1 MWWGV
6 GADFL
11 FSAKSIFNPL
21 FKGIFWENKKD
32 MKKFKKEYE
41 LKDIIPLLSE
51 DSLKVASGMIED
63 ALFMQEQ
70 LALLRETIKKEGVSE
85 NYQYGSKQTAAMTSY
100 LQIQKQ
106 YGVIIKYLT
115 ELIPKE
121 SKNSAS
127 ANLLDWVNN
136 N

>member
-1 MWWGV
+1 
-6 GADFL
+6 
-11 FSAKSIFNPL
+11 
-21 FKGIFWENKKD
+21 
-32 MKKFKKEYE
+32 MKKSTKSYE

-63 ALFMQEQ
+63 ALFMQNQ
-70 LALLRETIKKEGVSE
+70 LEILRETIKKEGVSE

-115 ELIPKE
+115 ELMPKDN
-121 SKNSAS
+121 KTAANK
-127 ANLLDWVNN
+127 NLLDWVNEN
-136 N
+136 

>member
-1 MWWGV
+1 M
-6 GADFL
+6 
-11 FSAKSIFNPL
+11 KS
-21 FKGIFWENKKD
+21 KK
-32 MKKFKKEYE
+32 KYE

-63 ALFMQEQ
+63 ALFMQNQ
-70 LALLRETIKKEGVSE
+70 LAILRETIKKEGVSE

-115 ELIPKE
+115 ELLPKE
-121 SKNSAS
+121 NKTAAND
-127 ANLLDWVNN
+127 NLLDWVNTH
-136 N
+136 

>member
-1 MWWGV
+1 M
-6 GADFL
+6 
-11 FSAKSIFNPL
+11 KS
-21 FKGIFWENKKD
+21 KK
-32 MKKFKKEYE
+32 KYE

-63 ALFMQEQ
+63 AIFMQNQ

-115 ELIPKE
+115 ELLPKE
-121 SKNSAS
+121 NKTAAND
-127 ANLLDWVNN
+127 NLLDWVNTH
-136 N
+136 

>member
-1 MWWGV
+1 MG
-6 GADFL
+6 
-11 FSAKSIFNPL
+11 K
-21 FKGIFWENKKD
+21 NKKT
-32 MKKFKKEYE
+32 YE

-70 LALLRETIKKEGVSE
+70 LKILRETIKKDGVSE

-106 YGVIIKYLT
+106 YGVIIRYLT
-115 ELIPKE
+115 DLIPKGNKTAANE
-121 SKNSAS
+121 
-127 ANLLDWVNN
+127 NLLDWIENH
-136 N
+136 

>member
-1 MWWGV
+1 
-6 GADFL
+6 
-11 FSAKSIFNPL
+11 
-21 FKGIFWENKKD
+21 
-32 MKKFKKEYE
+32 MKKSTKSYE

-63 ALFMQEQ
+63 ALFMQNQ
-70 LALLRETIKKEGVSE
+70 LAILRETIKKEGVSE

-115 ELIPKE
+115 ELMPKDN
-121 SKNSAS
+121 KTAANK
-127 ANLLDWVNN
+127 NLLDWVNEN
-136 N
+136 

>member
-1 MWWGV
+1 M
-6 GADFL
+6 
-11 FSAKSIFNPL
+11 AKS
-21 FKGIFWENKKD
+21 KKIH
-32 MKKFKKEYE
+32 E

-70 LALLRETIKKEGVSE
+70 LGKLRETIKKEGVSE

-106 YGVIIKYLT
+106 YGVIIRYLT
-115 ELIPKE
+115 DLLPKE
-121 SKNSAS
+121 NKTAANE
-127 ANLLDWVNN
+127 NLLDWVDKH
-136 N
+136 

>member
-1 MWWGV
+1 MKRK
-6 GADFL
+6 
-11 FSAKSIFNPL
+11 AK
-21 FKGIFWENKKD
+21 K
-32 MKKFKKEYE
+32 YE
-41 LKDIIPLLSE
+41 LNDIIPLLSE

-70 LALLRETIKKEGVSE
+70 LAQLREIIKKEGVSE

-106 YGVIIKYLT
+106 YGVIIRYLT
-115 ELIPKE
+115 DLIPKE

-127 ANLLDWVNN
+127 ANLLDWVENN
-136 N
+136 

>member
-1 MWWGV
+1 M
-6 GADFL
+6 A
-11 FSAKSIFNPL
+11 
-21 FKGIFWENKKD
+21 
-32 MKKFKKEYE
+32 KFKKNYE

-70 LALLRETIKKEGVSE
+70 LAILRETIKKEGVSE

-100 LQIQKQ
+100 LQLQKQ
-106 YGVIIKYLT
+106 YGVVIRYLT
-115 ELIPKE
+115 DLIPKE

-127 ANLLDWVNN
+127 ANLLDWVNSN
-136 N
+136 